1 MPWRDEFGGQ
11 VKTKV
16 TNQRPS
22 FLGIRNRPSDVIA
35 KFVVLGNGSDA
46 MSGTN
51 KFREINLLIKKE
63 SERIE
68 SSEIM
73 GTLLE
78 KSRETHMYIS
88 IN

>member
-1 MPWRDEFGGQ
+1 MVRIH
-11 VKTKV
+11 TSKV
-16 TNQRPS
+16 GVDN
-22 FLGIRNRPSDVIA
+22 I
-35 KFVVLGNGSDA
+35 DA
-46 MSGTN
+46 S
-51 KFREINLLIKKE
+51 ELIKKE